1 MVSYIDLTIIL
12 SSCLFL
18 FIVDKIKL
26 FKNDR
31 IVNSGLI
38 HAIVSGVSGNIGC
51 LLYPIIIYD
60 YPLVKETLPY
70 SLLIGPLISIGYSGY
85 DLYIGFKHNKMD
97 EIIHGFIFLYGSM
110 VAYNN
115 GIVPMLNIFGLTETS
130 SIFLHIRPFNQQWIN
145 IMFVVTFFSY
155 RVIICPILLII
166 YLLNEENVARR
177 EIFVGGGLLTLLN
190 IYWFHLIMKK
200 AIHLMKNK

>member
-1 MVSYIDLTIIL
+1 MSFLVDNIIIF
-12 SSCLFL
+12 SSCLFWV
-18 FIVDKIKL
+18 IVDNVTIL
-26 FKNDR
+26 KNDR

-51 LLYPIIIYD
+51 ALYPLLMYD
-60 YPLVKETLPY
+60 YPLVKETIPY
-70 SLLIGPLISIGYSGY
+70 PLLIGPLISIGYSGY
-85 DLYIGFKHNKMD
+85 DLYIGFKHNRMD
-97 EIIHGFIFLYGSM
+97 EIIHGFLFLYGSM
-110 VAYNN
+110 IAYKH
-115 GIVPMLNIFGLTETS
+115 GIVPTLNIFGLTETS

-145 IMFVVTFFSY
+145 IMFIVTFFSY

-166 YLLNEENVARR
+166 YVLNEENVARR